1 MRYLLDDLN
10 RIRNKLR
17 CKDIL
22 LLLDYDG
29 TLSPIARTPDKSVFP
44 QGMKSA
50 LKELAGE
57 SACRVAV
64 ISGRQLEDIKKRV
77 GLKDAIYSGNHGLE
91 IEGPKLKYKAA
102 VSPLYKKAIGE
113 IKDSLAAKL
122 SKIKG
127 VIIEDKGLSLSLHY
141 RLVRK
146 DEIPLLKTILR
157 RTVSDHPAKERIMVR
172 PGKMVFD
179 IRPASGLDKGKV
191 ALWLLARES
200 FRRCGRKVIP
210 IYIGDDSTDEDAF
223 KALKNIGITVCVCQG
238 RRSSAQYY
246 LKDTGQVRFFLRRL
260 DGMLKERE
268 V

>member
-1 MRYLLDDLN
+1 MRHLLDDLDK
-10 RIRNKLR
+10 IKNKLR
-17 CKDIL
+17 GREL
-22 LLLDYDG
+22 LLFLDYDG
-29 TLSPIARTPDKSVFP
+29 TLSPIAATPDKSVFP
-44 QGMKSA
+44 EGMRIN
-50 LKELAGE
+50 LKRLVGQPR
-57 SACRVAV
+57 CRVAV
-64 ISGRQLEDIKKRV
+64 ISGRGLEDIKKKV
-77 GLKDAIYSGNHGLE
+77 GLKGIIYSGNHGLE
-91 IEGPKLKYKAA
+91 IEGPRLKYKAA

-113 IKDSLAAKL
+113 IKDYLITRL

-146 DEIPLLKTILR
+146 NEAPLLKTILR
-157 RTVSDHPAKERIMVR
+157 RTVSDYLAKEMIMVK

-200 FRRCGRKVIP
+200 SRKHGRKVTP

-223 KALKNIGITVCVCQG
+223 KALRNIGITVCVCRG
-238 RRSSAQYY
+238 RKSSARYY
-246 LKDTGQVRFFLRRL
+246 LKDTGQVRIFLRRL
-260 DGMLKERE
+260 DGMLKERG

>member
-1 MRYLLDDLN
+1 MRYLLDDLDK
-10 RIRNKLR
+10 IKDKLR
-17 CKDIL
+17 GRDL
-22 LLLDYDG
+22 LLFLDYDG
-29 TLSPIARTPDKSVFP
+29 TLSPIAATPDKSVFSE
-44 QGMKSA
+44 GMRGS
-50 LKELAGE
+50 LKKLTGQPR
-57 SACRVAV
+57 CRIAV
-64 ISGRQLEDIKKRV
+64 ISGRGLENIKKKV
-77 GLKDAIYSGNHGLE
+77 GLKDIIYSGNHGLE
-91 IEGPKLKYKAA
+91 IEGPQLRYKAA

-113 IKDSLAAKL
+113 IKDSLTAGL

-127 VIIEDKGLSLSLHY
+127 AIIEDKGLSLSLHY

-146 DEIPLLKTILR
+146 NDIPALKNILR
-157 RTVSDHPAKERIMVR
+157 RTVTDHPAKKRVMVR

-200 FRRCGRKVIP
+200 FRRRGRKVIP

-223 KALKNIGITVCVCQG
+223 AALKGKGITVCVG
-238 RRSSAQYY
+238 GERKSSAQYY

-260 DGMLKERE
+260 DGILKERE